1 MWWCVCRE
9 PGCPRG
15 KMGARS
21 ALTSSLSC
29 GQRNGWVL
37 RGHGMSHVPRAGCGP
52 SQGTWIPSEDLHP
65 PHHPPALPKQ
75 ELPGNAGKP
84 RGRCSGLTGSSHSPR
99 PRDRRAGT
107 GVTAGRAA
115 PGLGQGPTEGTQQPP
130 GLGQGPTKGTQ
141 QPPGLRQGPTEG
153 TQQPPG
159 LGQGPTEG
167 TQQPPG
173 LGQGPTKGTQ
183 QPPGLR
189 QGLTEGTQQPPGLG
203 QGPTEG
209 TQQPPGL
216 GQGPTEGTQQLKGL
230 RWLRQR
236 GRRDGRGWR
245 WGTRS
250 RGAPRPRG
258 FAQPQHPGGW
268 SQWLPGPRGPTCS
281 FTFTPSTVSTLFWKR
296 RAERG
301 RWGASAAAGPR
312 GGTRPTAPHPG
323 WSLLLAAGGGPSGIG
338 AVHAVALLAD
348 PPLRATA
355 GWAPQS
361 SRARGWRRAER
372 GSGWQTSGNKLTSTS
387 IPP

>member
-1 MWWCVCRE
+1 
-9 PGCPRG
+9 
-15 KMGARS
+15 MGARS

-115 PGLGQGPTEGTQQPP
+115 PGLGQGPTEGTQQ
-130 GLGQGPTKGTQ
+130 
-141 QPPGLRQGPTEG
+141 
-153 TQQPPG
+153 
-159 LGQGPTEG
+159 
-167 TQQPPG
+167 
-173 LGQGPTKGTQ
+173 
-183 QPPGLR
+183 
-189 QGLTEGTQQPPGLG
+189 
-203 QGPTEG
+203 
-209 TQQPPGL
+209 
-216 GQGPTEGTQQLKGL
+216 LKGL

-281 FTFTPSTVSTLFWKR
+281 FTFTPSTVSTLF
-296 RAERG
+296 
-301 RWGASAAAGPR
+301 
-312 GGTRPTAPHPG
+312 
-323 WSLLLAAGGGPSGIG
+323 
-338 AVHAVALLAD
+338 
-348 PPLRATA
+348 
-355 GWAPQS
+355 
-361 SRARGWRRAER
+361 
-372 GSGWQTSGNKLTSTS
+372 
-387 IPP
+387 